1 MNNKIVIGILGVP
14 SYDDENY
21 PIIALYNDYKD
32 VVIKKGA
39 IPFMITPVTNI
50 DYNKFSLDEIPAL
63 TNEEKSIYNYMI
75 DMCDGII
82 IPGGYRIYNFDEYIV
97 KKALDNNMPILGIC
111 RGMQMLANID
121 NGYNCLEKINED
133 NSHCVREQKY
143 VHNINI
149 YDNTSLKEIIG
160 SSNIKVNSRH
170 RYAITK
176 VNNFIISSTSED
188 GVIESIESKDK
199 TFVIGVQWHPEK
211 LIDIDEPSN
220 KLFDR
225 FIEECKIY
233 KKKF

>member
-1 MNNKIVIGILGVP
+1 LIGFFIFINNVNL
-14 SYDDENY
+14 
-21 PIIALYNDYKD
+21 II
-32 VVIKKGA
+32 
-39 IPFMITPVTNI
+39 
-50 DYNKFSLDEIPAL
+50 S
-63 TNEEKSIYNYMI
+63 
-75 DMCDGII
+75 
-82 IPGGYRIYNFDEYIV
+82 
-97 KKALDNNMPILGIC
+97 
-111 RGMQMLANID
+111 
-121 NGYNCLEKINED
+121 
-133 NSHCVREQKY
+133 
-143 VHNINI
+143 
-149 YDNTSLKEIIG
+149 

-225 FIEECKIY
+225 FIEECKIH

>member
-1 MNNKIVIGILGVP
+1 
-14 SYDDENY
+14 
-21 PIIALYNDYKD
+21 
-32 VVIKKGA
+32 
-39 IPFMITPVTNI
+39 
-50 DYNKFSLDEIPAL
+50 
-63 TNEEKSIYNYMI
+63 
-75 DMCDGII
+75 
-82 IPGGYRIYNFDEYIV
+82 
-97 KKALDNNMPILGIC
+97 
-111 RGMQMLANID
+111 MLANID
-121 NGYNCLEKINED
+121 NGYNCLEKTNED

-149 YDNTSLKEIIG
+149 YDNTLLKEIIG
-160 SSNIKVNSRH
+160 LSNIKVNSRH